1 MGAEAGT
8 DGKHADPVM
17 AAPSKQRRHTMK
29 QTVKELPILAAV
41 KNNSLDF
48 MREHCDPLL
57 MSAYMTLLPFTDVL
71 TSTSAGPQK
80 DQNEESYII
89 TSCDLSVGHGEIIF
103 KIYAGRVTMCII
115 YQAKDGDPFSDG
127 DEEITLEDLWEI
139 LRNCPRPPRSFV
151 RRAQ

>member
-17 AAPSKQRRHTMK
+17 AAPSTQRRHTMK
-29 QTVKELPILAAV
+29 KTVKELPILAAV

-80 DQNEESYII
+80 DENQESYIMV
-89 TSCDLSVGHGEIIF
+89 SCDLPVGSGEIIF
-103 KIYAGRVTMCII
+103 KIYADRVGMFVMHDV
-115 YQAKDGDPFSDG
+115 KDEDPLCDG
-127 DEEITLEDLWEI
+127 EEIITLPDAWEI
-139 LRNCPRPPRSFV
+139 LRNCPRPPHSFV